1 VKITKLEFCVPLGW
15 GRVGSRGGR
24 GGWGWGGRG
33 CRGRGWGW
41 GRGGRATA
49 TGGASGVRA
58 VLDTRVAVVLGHET
72 SEVEVDGAGRD
83 APTDTL
89 GVVLVARTGAYA
101 RWVQTYAIPFAV
113 RADTPTTIITTELA
127 ATGGCA
133 WGVALALNRI
143 TYLR

>member
-24 GGWGWGGRG
+24 GGR
-33 CRGRGWGW
+33 GW

-49 TGGASGVRA
+49 VARGVSGVRT
-58 VLDTRVAVVLGHET
+58 VLNTRVAVVLSHET
-72 SEVEVDGAGRD
+72 SEVEVDGAARD

-89 GVVLVARTGAYA
+89 GVVLVARTGAHT
-101 RWVQTYAIPFAV
+101 RRVQADAIPFAE
-113 RADTPTTIITTELA
+113 RADAPATVITTELA

-133 WGVALALNRI
+133 RGVALALNRV